1 MNLITYIAP
10 QIRSDALRN
19 MIHLEK
25 KEKGRTNK
33 LLPLLN
39 SDITPTWRQGSL
51 TIRGKLGRIWYQIST
66 GIIYRSSLSDKDKQC
81 KD

>member
-10 QIRSDALRN
+10 QIRSDTLRN
-19 MIHLEK
+19 MIHLEE

-39 SDITPTWRQGSL
+39 SDITPTWR
-51 TIRGKLGRIWYQIST
+51 
-66 GIIYRSSLSDKDKQC
+66 
-81 KD
+81 